1 MIRDTAQTRSR
12 EKEFEEGAVI
22 QHGPATGR
30 GRHDGLRMG
39 NLPRILS
46 KPMLFLALV
55 MLPLLALKSV
65 QIGHEVV
72 DRLEGLSTA
81 ATDNMQWVLSQAE
94 VDHLKLQAALDAV
107 REPRDLPRLRRQFDI
122 YYSRIDTFV
131 EGPLFA
137 DLRDSASGG
146 GLLTRLQA
154 CLEALVELIDVD
166 DAQLMSNRDEIRA
179 ELLQNG
185 DDVRELALLGVVI
198 QVEDTE
204 SKRLELFTILWRL
217 ALVVLALIVA
227 LAITALLMGWM
238 YRVGRGLAKE
248 RSKASSRME
257 AMISSSLDAILMV
270 DKEGRILAFNG
281 AAEAI
286 FGYGREEAIGASM
299 DKLIIPQHLRQS
311 HRLGMERFLKTSVP
325 RVAGQGRIQLEAQR
339 KSGEIFPVEVS
350 ISMSR
355 SQTDLVFVGFIR
367 DISER
372 VAAEEELRRAR
383 DDALAGERARANMLT
398 VMSHEMRTP
407 LTGVLGAI
415 DLLRN
420 TGPNAEQSRYLN
432 AMQVSGELLLHH
444 VNDVL
449 QLSSLEAG
457 MAPENLRPFNLRDLM
472 TGLVESQQANAK
484 NRGNVLTLEYNI
496 QGSDLVAGRPRVLQ
510 QALLNLIGNAIKFTR
525 DGAISV
531 EVQHSSTGSFT
542 DSSTVGQIEFHVSD
556 TGEGIDNKDLK
567 RIFEDFITLDS
578 SFGRGSEGTGLGLAI
593 TRRIVEAMGG
603 TITCESELG
612 EGSLFSVILPL
623 PTAQAAP
630 ATACAAEPAL
640 IQPVRLL
647 VVEDNDIN
655 RELLQQIMQQQGHL
669 VTVASGGAEAVETCR
684 QQEFDLVLMDIS
696 MPEVDG
702 IEAIR
707 RIRLAGLAEGVDIVA
722 LTAHTAPEDHARI
735 LKAGFAEVVTKPIT
749 GRALAALID
758 RRTKALTTAQGPG
771 EASDIHQFFEALGTE
786 RARGFLQA
794 FVTEVDGFVA
804 DLKSASSLS
813 DAQRKEAHRLAG
825 SAAVLGLTG
834 LRPALIEIEAQP
846 EAVVP
851 ALADLEDHWQGAR
864 ALVSQHLVKSQ
875 AH

>member
-1 MIRDTAQTRSR
+1 MIRDTAQTQSR
-12 EKEFEEGAVI
+12 EMAVEDVAVKKHD
-22 QHGPATGR
+22 QRPGDDRR
-30 GRHDGLRMG
+30 GGLRVG
-39 NLPRILS
+39 SLPRLLS
-46 KPMLFLALV
+46 MPMLVLALI
-55 MLPLLALKSV
+55 MLPLLTLKSV

-94 VDHLKLQAALDAV
+94 VDHLKLQAAVNAASGAGGL
-107 REPRDLPRLRRQFDI
+107 LRLRRQFDI

-137 DLRDSASGG
+137 GLRESGSGG
-146 GLLTRLQA
+146 RLLKRLQGR
-154 CLEALVELIDVD
+154 LETLVMLIDVD
-166 DAQLMSNRDEIRA
+166 DAQLVNNRDKILA
-179 ELLQNG
+179 ELQENG
-185 DDVRELALLGVVI
+185 DDVRELALLGVVN

-204 SKRLELFTILWRL
+204 SKRLELFSILWQL
-217 ALVVLALIVA
+217 ALVVLALFVA

-238 YRVGRGLAKE
+238 YRLGRILAKE
-248 RSKASSRME
+248 RSKAASRLE

-270 DKEGRILAFNG
+270 DQEGRILAFNG

-286 FGYGREEAIGASM
+286 FGHSREEAIGATM
-299 DKLIIPQHLRQS
+299 EELIIPPHLRDA
-311 HRLGMERFLKTSVP
+311 HRVGMRRFLKTSVP
-325 RVAGQGRIQLEAQR
+325 RVAGQGRIQLEAIR

-350 ISMSR
+350 ISISS

-383 DDALAGERARANMLT
+383 DDALAGERAKANMLT

-415 DLLRN
+415 DLLQN

-432 AMQVSGELLLHH
+432 AMQISGDLLLHH

-457 MAPENLRPFNLRDLM
+457 MAPENLRTFNLRDLM
-472 TGLVESQQANAK
+472 TGLVESQQANSRS
-484 NRGNVLTLEYNI
+484 RGNVLTLEYNI
-496 QGSDLVAGRPRVLQ
+496 QGSDLVAGRPRALQ

-525 DGAISV
+525 DGAIMVDVLRSA
-531 EVQHSSTGSFT
+531 TA
-542 DSSTVGQIEFHVSD
+542 DQIEFHVSD
-556 TGEGIDNKDLK
+556 TGEGIDSKDLK

-578 SFGRGSEGTGLGLAI
+578 SFARGSEGTGLGLAI
-593 TRRIVEAMGG
+593 TRRIVEDLGG

-612 EGSLFSVILPL
+612 EGCLFSLILPL

-630 ATACAAEPAL
+630 TSVCAAEPAL
-640 IQPVRLL
+640 IQSVRLL

-655 RELLQQIMQQQGHL
+655 RELLQQILQQQGHQ
-669 VTVASGGAEAVETCR
+669 VTVASGGAQAVEICER
-684 QQEFDLVLMDIS
+684 QAFDLILMDIS

-735 LKAGFAEVVTKPIT
+735 LKAGFAEVATKPIT
-749 GRALAALID
+749 GHELAALIA
-758 RRTKALTTAQGPG
+758 RRAGTSGAAQAAV
-771 EASDIHQFFEALGTE
+771 ETSDIDQFFEALGAE
-786 RARGFLQA
+786 RACSFLQA
-794 FVTEVDGFVA
+794 FVSEVDGFVA
-804 DLKSASSLS
+804 DLQAGSRLS
-813 DAQRKEAHRLAG
+813 DAHRKEAHRLAG
-825 SAAVLGLTG
+825 SSAVLGLSV
-834 LRPALIEIEAQP
+834 LRPALIAIEVQP
-846 EAVVP
+846 ETDVVS
-851 ALADLEDHWQGAR
+851 AMAHLEGHWQRAR
-864 ALVSQHLVKSQ
+864 AQVLRHISKSKVT
-875 AH
+875 

>member
-1 MIRDTAQTRSR
+1 MIKDAAQTQSR
-12 EKEFEEGAVI
+12 EMAFTEAAVL
-22 QHGPATGR
+22 QHGQAMGHGR
-30 GRHDGLRMG
+30 WDGLRLG
-39 NLPRILS
+39 NLPRLLS
-46 KPMLFLALV
+46 MPMLILALIT
-55 MLPLLALKSV
+55 LPLLTLKSV

-72 DRLEGLSTA
+72 ERLEGLSTA

-94 VDHLKLQAALDAV
+94 VDHLKLQAAVDAV
-107 REPRDLPRLRRQFDI
+107 RDPMDLPKLRRQFDI
-122 YYSRIDTFV
+122 YYSRIDTFL
-131 EGPLFA
+131 EGPLFT
-137 DLRDSASGG
+137 DLRTSVSGG
-146 GLLTRLQA
+146 ALLTRLVTR
-154 CLEALVELIDVD
+154 LEALVELIDVE
-166 DAQLMSNRDEIRA
+166 DAQLMNNRDAVQA
-179 ELLQNG
+179 ELQQNG

-248 RSKASSRME
+248 RSKAASRME
-257 AMISSSLDAILMV
+257 AMIASSLDAILMV

-286 FGYGREEAIGASM
+286 FGYARDEAIGASM
-299 DKLIIPQHLRQS
+299 EKLIIPHHLREA
-311 HRLGMERFLKTSVP
+311 HRLGMQRFLKTSVP
-325 RVAGQGRIQLEAQR
+325 RVAGQGRIQLEALH
-339 KSGEIFPVEVS
+339 KSGEIFPVELS
-350 ISMSR
+350 ISISR
-355 SQTDLVFVGFIR
+355 SKTDLVFVSFIR

-383 DDALAGERARANMLT
+383 DDALAGERAKANMLT

-415 DLLRN
+415 DLLQN

-472 TGLVESQQANAK
+472 TGLVESQKANAK
-484 NRGNVLTLEYNI
+484 SRCNTLTLDYNI

-510 QALLNLIGNAIKFTR
+510 QALINLIGNAIKFTR
-525 DGAISV
+525 DGAIMV
-531 EVQHSSTGSFT
+531 DVQHSSTA
-542 DSSTVGQIEFHVSD
+542 GQIEFHVSD
-556 TGEGIDNKDLK
+556 TGEGIAHKDLK

-593 TRRIVEAMGG
+593 TRRIIEAMGG

-630 ATACAAEPAL
+630 TSVCTAEPAL
-640 IQPVRLL
+640 TEPARLL

-655 RELLQQIMQQQGHL
+655 RELLQQILQRQGHL
-669 VTVASGGAEAVETCR
+669 VTVASGGAEAVEICK
-684 QQEFDLVLMDIS
+684 QQRFDLILMDIS

-749 GRALAALID
+749 GQALAVLID
-758 RRTKALTTAQGPG
+758 RRAKTSTGAQGPS
-771 EASDIHQFFEALGTE
+771 ETSDIDQFFEALGND

-794 FVTEVDGFVA
+794 FVTEVDAFVA
-804 DLKSASSLS
+804 ELKAASSLS
-813 DAQRKEAHRLAG
+813 DAHRKEAHRLAG
-825 SAAVLGLTG
+825 SAAVLGLTV
-834 LRPALIEIEAQP
+834 LRPALIEIETQP
-846 EAVVP
+846 EADLPV
-851 ALADLEDHWQGAR
+851 LADLQKHWLDAR
-864 ALVSQHLVKSQ
+864 ALVSQHLS
-875 AH
+875 